1 MVNVYGL
8 ELETRMRQQQAERL
22 AAADRLSKSD
32 WGTRGQAQAGMKW
45 QAGELLLRLG
55 RWMQGEAGSS
65 TSDLAW
71 Q

>member
-1 MVNVYGL
+1 
-8 ELETRMRQQQAERL
+8 
-22 AAADRLSKSD
+22 
-32 WGTRGQAQAGMKW
+32 MKW
-45 QAGELLLRLG
+45 QAGELLLRMG